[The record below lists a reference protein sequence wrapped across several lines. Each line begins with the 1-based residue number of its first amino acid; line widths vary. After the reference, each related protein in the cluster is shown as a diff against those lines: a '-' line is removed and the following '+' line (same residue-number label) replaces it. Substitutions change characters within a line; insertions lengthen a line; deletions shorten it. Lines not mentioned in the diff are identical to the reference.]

1 MHRSAVLLTYHHQEA
16 LLRSWDTDTGHL
28 QWETVL
34 EETGRGGRYLWRGRE
49 GRGRGGKERRGEDRR
64 GRRGNRVGKQRR
76 GRGERSRSGKGG
88 GEREMEWDRREPKR
102 SLMSLA
108 QIYFL
113 VISNVVSQI
122 FHSVSAV
129 AYSGCV
135 LGMHIS

>member
-1 MHRSAVLLTYHHQEA
+1 MHRSAVLLTYHHQQA

-34 EETGRGGRYLWRGRE
+34 EETGRGGRYLGGEAREVLGRGGE
-49 GRGRGGKERRGEDRR
+49 GRGEEGGVI
-64 GRRGNRVGKQRR
+64 VGKQRR
-76 GRGERSRSGKGG
+76 GRGERSRSGRGG
-88 GEREMEWDRREPKR
+88 GEREMEWERREPKR

-122 FHSVSAV
+122 FHGVSAV
-129 AYSGCV
+129 VSSGCV
-135 LGMHIS
+135 FGMHIS